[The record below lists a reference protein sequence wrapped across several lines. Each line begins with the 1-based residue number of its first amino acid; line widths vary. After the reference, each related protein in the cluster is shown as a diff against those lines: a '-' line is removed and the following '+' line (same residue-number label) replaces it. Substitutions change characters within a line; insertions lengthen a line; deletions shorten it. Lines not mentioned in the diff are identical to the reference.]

1 MEMARL
7 NPRLSGWVAVLL
19 ASFDITPL
27 PLWVPGVWKTS
38 CAIWWFRLALASDT
52 AYATARLA
60 GVTDDKDIKI
70 LIDSASLIKAHQDI
84 WNRIGELTVRLT

>member
-1 MEMARL
+1 
-7 NPRLSGWVAVLL
+7 
-19 ASFDITPL
+19 
-27 PLWVPGVWKTS
+27 
-38 CAIWWFRLALASDT
+38 LALASDT